1 MLNVPSEKP
10 DDIDPRKV
18 RSLARKQPIEELDV
32 AVLAQI
38 ARRAGRQAHNKALK
52 QKLPVT
58 VFKDGQ
64 LWVIHPNGSRTRFVP
79 ADHPPK
85 ANGVRS

>member
-1 MLNVPSEKP
+1 MLNVPSDKHSE
-10 DDIDPRKV
+10 IDLRKI
-18 RSLARKQPIEELDV
+18 RSLARKQPLEELDV
-32 AVLAQI
+32 SVLAQI

-58 VFKDGQ
+58 VFIDGQ

-85 ANGVRS
+85 SNGAGS